1 MSEWLGTYS
10 IGYFFYDGVLNRDFE
25 LEPTPVNDFSS
36 LEYIS
41 NEFINI
47 FCYWKFF

>member
-1 MSEWLGTYS
+1 MARHLQYGLL
-10 IGYFFYDGVLNRDFE
+10 FYDGVLNRDFE

-41 NEFINI
+41 FL
-47 FCYWKFF
+47 K